1 MTQNQIRD
9 ISAKN
14 ETTRAQLNNIQQ
26 ESATHTSDM
35 SNMQKELENRYNKF
49 LSTQQLSVE
58 MQQLYSRQRK
68 LMWIYIVVLVL
79 LLAGISYLY
88 NDSYNASQSV
98 FSESGRASQGSAF
111 GRLGDKLGDVATS
124 AKNAVVSKE

>member
-68 LMWIYIVVLVL
+68 LMWIYIVVLVC

-88 NDSYNASQSV
+88 HDSYNASESV
-98 FSESGRASQGSAF
+98 FSETGRASQGSFF
-111 GRLGDKLGDVATS
+111 GRISYTPAG
-124 AKNAVVSKE
+124 SK